1 MTDSPGF
8 QKLRD
13 LILKRARLSPSDRLL
28 DIGAGTGLLAQAAA
42 PKVARVLALDGS
54 PAMCGHLQGKFTR
67 LKLTN
72 AEVLLGDATNLPLAD
87 NAIDVVVS
95 NYCLHHL
102 RDADKGRALVEI
114 GRVLRPGGRLVF
126 ADMMFRIGVANR
138 RDGAVIGVM
147 VKRMAGRGPSGAL
160 RLLKNAIRVVSG
172 REEQP
177 ANVGWWRAALLD
189 AGFGEVT
196 VLALEHEGGIALAR
210 KPGRHDES

>member
-1 MTDSPGF
+1 MADSPGF

-13 LILKRARLSPSDRLL
+13 LILERARLSASDRLL

-42 PKVARVLALDGS
+42 REVTRVVALDRS
-54 PAMCGHLQGKFTR
+54 PAMCGHLERKFTR
-67 LKLTN
+67 LELTN

-102 RDADKGRALVEI
+102 SDADKSRALIEI

-126 ADMMFRIGVANR
+126 ADMMFRIGIADR
-138 RDGAVIGVM
+138 RDREVIALM
-147 VKRMAGRGPSGAL
+147 VRRMARRGPSGVL
-160 RLLKNAIRVVSG
+160 RLLRNAMRVVSG
-172 REEQP
+172 RGEHP
-177 ANVGWWRAALLD
+177 ASVGWWRRALLD
-189 AGFGEVT
+189 AGFTEVT

-210 KPGRHDES
+210 KRKGRSES